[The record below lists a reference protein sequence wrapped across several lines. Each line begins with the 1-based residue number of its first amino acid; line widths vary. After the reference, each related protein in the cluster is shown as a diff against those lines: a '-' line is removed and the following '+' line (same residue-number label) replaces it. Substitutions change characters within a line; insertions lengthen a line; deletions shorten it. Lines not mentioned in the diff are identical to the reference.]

1 VALTLKAAAGPPA
14 VAQVEERLDGGKPA
28 ASCSYDGRRPPVCR
42 ATAAVTGA
50 PPITHPAGHLEQ
62 MSPPRSTVA
71 IFLDGPPPRDAPER
85 ATGRA
90 GEEIRLGKRE
100 IYVHY
105 GDGMA
110 RSRLKVPAAKAGTV
124 RNINTITRLAEMAS
138 ELGG

>member
-1 VALTLKAAAGPPA
+1 
-14 VAQVEERLDGGKPA
+14 
-28 ASCSYDGRRPPVCR
+28 
-42 ATAAVTGA
+42 
-50 PPITHPAGHLEQ
+50 

-110 RSRLKVPAAKAGTV
+110 RSRLKVPAAKAGTA